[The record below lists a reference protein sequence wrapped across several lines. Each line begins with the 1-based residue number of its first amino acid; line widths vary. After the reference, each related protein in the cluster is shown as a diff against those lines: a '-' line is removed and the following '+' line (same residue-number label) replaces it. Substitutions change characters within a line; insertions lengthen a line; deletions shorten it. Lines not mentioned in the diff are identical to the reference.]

1 MKHVFRIKGMMCNH
15 CKAHVESALM
25 HVAGV
30 TAVEVDLAAG
40 TARVEGTFDPERIIA
55 TIRELGYE
63 YVA

>member
-1 MKHVFRIKGMMCNH
+1 MMCNH
-15 CKAHVESALM
+15 CKAHVESALK